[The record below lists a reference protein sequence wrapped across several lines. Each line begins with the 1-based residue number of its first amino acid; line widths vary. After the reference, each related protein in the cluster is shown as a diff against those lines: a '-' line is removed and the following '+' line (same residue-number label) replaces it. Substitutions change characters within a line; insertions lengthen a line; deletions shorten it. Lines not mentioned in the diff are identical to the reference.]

1 MNFFDDKEEVLDVEI
16 TQFGKFLI
24 SQGLFNPVYYA
35 FFDDDIIYDYSYA
48 GITDEYQND
57 IVMTDKGGLRLNL
70 KCDPVQA
77 QMLRDVFEAVQPGYH
92 MNKRHWNTVLLD
104 GSLPDGEVQRMIDHS
119 YTLVVRG
126 LKGVER
132 RALELAWG
140 ANVLYR

>member
-1 MNFFDDKEEVLDVEI
+1 MDKLQTRDYLLSKPEAWEDYP
-16 TQFGKFLI
+16 FGPGPAVFKVKQKMFAL
-24 SQGLFNPVYYA
+24 L
-35 FFDDDIIYDYSYA
+35 
-48 GITDEYQND
+48 
-57 IVMTDKGGLRLNL
+57 MTDNSGVRLNL

-104 GSLPDGEVQRMIDHS
+104 GSLPDGEIQRMIDHS

-126 LKGVER
+126 LRGVER

-140 ANVLYR
+140 PDALYR

>member
-1 MNFFDDKEEVLDVEI
+1 MNKLQARDYLLSKPEAWEDYP
-16 TQFGKFLI
+16 FGPGPAVFKVRQKMFAL
-24 SQGLFNPVYYA
+24 L
-35 FFDDDIIYDYSYA
+35 
-48 GITDEYQND
+48 
-57 IVMTDKGGLRLNL
+57 MTDKGAVRLNL

-119 YTLVVRG
+119 YALVVRG

-140 ANVLYR
+140 ADVLYR